1 VVSKFPLGGGRVKSH
16 FCEVLVMKIQFDKS
30 YSEIISAENL
40 FAAWQEFAVGKS
52 KKADVQEFALRLVD
66 NILLLHEELANFT
79 YVHAEYKAFNIS
91 DPKPRNIHKACVRDR
106 VLHHAIYR
114 QLYPFFDRTF
124 IADSFSCRLDKG
136 VHKAINR
143 FMNFSF
149 KASRNNT
156 RTAWVL
162 KMDIKKFFANIDHT
176 VLLNILASYVSDKQ
190 ISRLME
196 KVIGS
201 FSVQPGKGLPLGNLT
216 SQLFCNVY
224 MNELDQLIKHKLKAK
239 YYIRYADDFVLL
251 SENKELLLD
260 LIAKISVFLEKRL
273 CLSLHPDKIVL
284 KTLASGVD
292 FLGWVHFPRHR
303 VLRTITQRR
312 ALKKIQEHPT
322 DETLQSYLGLASHG
336 DAFGFKQ
343 RILNWHSLFRQ
354 ADDPDG

>member
-1 VVSKFPLGGGRVKSH
+1 
-16 FCEVLVMKIQFDKS
+16 MKIQFDKS

-66 NILLLHEELANFT
+66 NILLLHEELANFA
-79 YVHAEYKAFNIS
+79 YVHAGYKAFNIS

-114 QLYPFFDRTF
+114 QLYPFFDKTF
-124 IADSFSCRLDKG
+124 MGDSFSCRLDKG

-143 FMNFSF
+143 FTHFGL
-149 KASRNNT
+149 KISRNNT

-162 KMDIKKFFANIDHT
+162 KMDIKKFFATIDHARLT
-176 VLLNILASYVSDKQ
+176 KILSTHIPDPGVMWLLGQVINSFAVS
-190 ISRLME
+190 
-196 KVIGS
+196 
-201 FSVQPGKGLPLGNLT
+201 PGKGLPLGNLT

-224 MNELDQLIKHKLKAK
+224 MNELDWFVKHRLKAR

-260 LIAKISVFLEKRL
+260 QIAKISAFLEKRL

-312 ALKKIQEHPT
+312 ALKKMQEHPT

-343 RILNWHSLFRQ
+343 RILNLHGLLRDKSQ
-354 ADDPDG
+354 EV